1 MALNTQKFLPGSNSK
16 TKSTLA
22 IIPKIKSPL
31 VGIEKS
37 TGKSTFANKNNPL
50 INILNK
56 TVLINKTLEKING
69 QLVKNKKTQRRKS
82 IASNRKNE
90 ETRLEK
96 SEKSKAKNEESGTI
110 KKLSFLDRFKKFLT
124 FTFLGWL
131 FDKTVKYLPKLLKI
145 ISLLAPIGEFITK
158 VIGSVGNAAITFIDK
173 GYELWDKFKAW
184 KKDNID
190 GTNFQKLF
198 DPVINNL
205 ETFANLALI
214 AGLLSTVGGGGG
226 GNNRFR
232 KGGGNNRGK
241 GFFRSRGGN
250 KRSFNNKGNGFLK
263 NPFRRKP
270 SITGTGTD
278 RFFRNPLRRRP
289 GTTGGR
295 LDRFKQG
302 AQKLNPFGNKAPV
315 TVSSGTRIQLLK
327 DKIKDLQ
334 GNIKK
339 LNNTLSNQAKRISQ
353 LTKSG
358 LDAIKAKASPKITQ
372 MVSKGKKVVDVTF
385 GAIKN
390 AISKGNFKA
399 DQLIELAKPLL
410 GRIVSGGKS
419 SLTSIKSLLR
429 PLLKPIQTPI
439 RSIPFIGALIDFGI
453 NTFIFGDSPGEA
465 AFKAAFAGIL
475 GAIGGAAGSI
485 APGPGTFI
493 GATLGGML
501 GDQIGG
507 WIYNKTIGSGSGE
520 EPKVGE
526 LELNQ
531 FNKGGTIKEHK
542 DKRKKK
548 QEIEVFNKPL
558 MPPLMG
564 SLRSQKLFPIASER
578 GYQNPQVFLRDSTKT
593 MRRTPYYGHLF
604 NLFGESILGKRMS
617 TRDIDNIGL
626 DIASLISKIF
636 KDQTEKGESWYSI
649 ISNLPK
655 LIYDLTNRTLISN
668 ANKVV
673 SKLLSESKLKTIY
686 DNELVK
692 KIKIL
697 EEKLKEVES
706 KNPNAST
713 GSGSTGSGST
723 GSGSTSIPTTSLI
736 SLGSGGG
743 SLKNMTDQDFSDLAY
758 IVSHEALRN
767 TDDEYAVA
775 ASVLNRLTDPR
786 FPDTIM
792 GVGTQRDQYAAVFTG
807 RAYRDP
813 KLAEKLKANQGK
825 IIDALK
831 ELDGRTDFKAHSSMG
846 QYMGESDLMFA
857 PGGNFYHYSEQVR
870 KSDPIPKNIP
880 QNWKTLLGK
889 GMKGGGDLVK
899 INEPRSFKLL
909 KEKTSYENS
918 MIILVK
924 REREIVRVPI
934 NKGTAS
940 RIIVQGNNN
949 SLSPEKFKSFMK

>member
-1 MALNTQKFLPGSNSK
+1 MALNTQKLLPGSNSN
-16 TKSTLA
+16 
-22 IIPKIKSPL
+22 L
-31 VGIEKS
+31 VNIQKS
-37 TGKSTFANKNNPL
+37 TGKSTFANKSPL

-56 TVLINKTLEKING
+56 TVLINKTLVKTNN
-69 QLVKNKKTQRRKS
+69 QLVKNKKTQRRKT

-96 SEKSKAKNEESGTI
+96 SEKSKAENKKFDST
-110 KKLSFLDRFKKFLT
+110 KKLSFLDGFKKFLT

-131 FDKTVKYLPKLLKI
+131 LDKTVKYLPKLLKI
-145 ISLLAPIGEFITK
+145 ISLLAPIGEFIAK
-158 VIGSVGNAAITFIDK
+158 VIGTIGNAVVTFIDK

-205 ETFANLALI
+205 ETFANLALV
-214 AGLLSTVGGGGG
+214 AGLLAAASGGGN
-226 GNNRFR
+226 NNRFR
-232 KGGGNNRGK
+232 KGGGNNRRR
-241 GFFRSRGGN
+241 GFSRPRGGN
-250 KRSFNNKGNGFLK
+250 KRSFNNRGRGFFK

-270 SITGTGTD
+270 SITGTRRD
-278 RFFRNPLRRRP
+278 RFFRNPFRKRP

-295 LDRFKQG
+295 VDRFKQG
-302 AQKLNPFGNKAPV
+302 FKKLNPLRNRTPI

-327 DKIKDLQ
+327 DKIKNLQ

-339 LNNTLSNQAKRISQ
+339 LNTTLSNQAKRISQ

-358 LDAIKAKASPKITQ
+358 LDAIKVKAPAKINQ
-372 MVSKGKKVVDVTF
+372 IVSKGKQVVDVTF
-385 GAIKN
+385 NSVKN
-390 AISKGNFKA
+390 AILKGKFKV

-419 SLTSIKSLLR
+419 RLTSIKSLLR

-493 GATLGGML
+493 GATLGGIL
-501 GDQIGG
+501 GDRIGG

-531 FNKGGTIKEHK
+531 FNKGGTIREHRG
-542 DKRKKK
+542 KRKNK
-548 QEIEVFNKPL
+548 QEIEVFNRSL

-564 SLRSQKLFPIASER
+564 SLRSQKLFPLASER

-593 MRRTPYYGHLF
+593 MRKTPYYGQLF
-604 NLFGESILGKRMS
+604 NLFGESILGRRMS
-617 TRDIDNIGL
+617 MRDIDNICI

-636 KDQTEKGESWYSI
+636 KDETEKGESWYSI

-655 LIYDLTNRTLISN
+655 LIYDLTHKTLTSN

-673 SKLLSESKLKTIY
+673 SKLLSESRLKIIY
-686 DNELVK
+686 DNELIK
-692 KIKIL
+692 KIQTL
-697 EEKLKEVES
+697 EGELKRKEEEL
-706 KNPNAST
+706 KNSNAST
-713 GSGSTGSGST
+713 GSGSTSGST
-723 GSGSTSIPTTSLI
+723 DSGSTSIPTTPLV

-743 SLKNMTDQDFSDLAY
+743 SLKNMTDKDFSDLAY

-775 ASVLNRLTDPR
+775 AAVLNRVTDPR
-786 FPDTIM
+786 FPNTIM
-792 GVGTQRDQYAAVFTG
+792 GVGTAPGQFAAVFTG

-813 KLAEKLKANQGK
+813 KLAEKLKANQSK

-831 ELDGRTDFKAHSSMG
+831 KLDGRTDFKAYSSMG
-846 QYMGESDLMFA
+846 QNMGDSDIMFA
-857 PGGNFYHYSEQVR
+857 PNGNFYHYSEQVR

-880 QNWKTLLGK
+880 QNWKALLGK

-899 INEPRSFKLL
+899 INEPRSFKSL

-924 REREIVRVPI
+924 REREIVHVPI

-940 RIIVQGNNN
+940 SIIVKGNNN

>member
-1 MALNTQKFLPGSNSK
+1 M
-16 TKSTLA
+16 
-22 IIPKIKSPL
+22 
-31 VGIEKS
+31 GIQKS
-37 TGKSTFANKNNPL
+37 TGKSTFANKGNPL

-56 TVLINKTLEKING
+56 TILINKTLVKINK
-69 QLVKNKKTQRRKS
+69 QLIKNKKTQKRKT

-96 SEKSKAKNEESGTI
+96 SEQSKAKTEKSDSTN
-110 KKLSFLDRFKKFLT
+110 KLSFLDRIKKFLT

-131 FDKTVKYLPKLLKI
+131 FDKTAKYLPRLLKI
-145 ISLLAPIGEFITK
+145 ISLLAPIGEFIAK
-158 VIGSVGNAAITFIDK
+158 VIGTIGNAMITFIDK
-173 GYELWDKFKAW
+173 GYELWDKFKEW

-205 ETFANLALI
+205 ETFANLALV
-214 AGLLSTVGGGGG
+214 AGLLATAGGGG
-226 GNNRFR
+226 GNRNNDRFR
-232 KGGGNNRGK
+232 RGGGNNRGRN
-241 GFFRSRGGN
+241 FRPRGGN
-250 KRSFNNKGNGFLK
+250 KRSFNNRGRGFFR

-270 SITGTGTD
+270 SITGTRKD
-278 RFFRNPLRRRP
+278 RLFRNPFRRRP

-295 LDRFKQG
+295 VDRLKQG
-302 AQKLNPFGNKAPV
+302 FQKVNPLRNRAPV

-339 LNNTLSNQAKRISQ
+339 LNTTLSNQAKRIAQ

-358 LDAIKAKASPKITQ
+358 LDAIKVKAPAKINQ
-372 MVSKGKKVVDVTF
+372 VVSKGKQVVDVTF
-385 GAIKN
+385 DAIKN
-390 AISKGNFKA
+390 AISKGKFKV
-399 DQLIELAKPLL
+399 DQLIELTKPLL

-501 GDQIGG
+501 GDRIGG
-507 WIYNKTIGSGSGE
+507 WIYNRTIGSGSGE

-531 FNKGGTIKEHK
+531 FNKGGTIREHRGRREKE
-542 DKRKKK
+542 
-548 QEIEVFNKPL
+548 QEVEVFNRPL

-564 SLRSQKLFPIASER
+564 SLRSQQLFPIASER
-578 GYQNPQVFLRDSTKT
+578 GYQNPQGFLRDSIKA
-593 MRRTPYYGHLF
+593 MREIPYYGHLF

-626 DIASLISKIF
+626 DISSLISKIF
-636 KDQTEKGESWYSI
+636 KEQTEKGEPWYSI

-655 LIYDLTNRTLISN
+655 LIYDLTHNIISSN
-668 ANKVV
+668 SNKVV
-673 SKLLSESKLKTIY
+673 NRLLYESRLKIIY
-686 DNELVK
+686 DNELVE
-692 KIKIL
+692 KIKTL
-697 EEKLKEVES
+697 EGRLKEKEEEL
-706 KNPNAST
+706 KRTNAST
-713 GSGSTGSGST
+713 GSGSTSSST
-723 GSGSTSIPTTSLI
+723 GSGSASSPTIPLVP
-736 SLGSGGG
+736 LGSGGG
-743 SLKNMTDQDFSDLAY
+743 SLKNMTDQDFSDLVY

-775 ASVLNRLTDPR
+775 AAVLNRVTDPR
-786 FPDTIM
+786 FPNTIM
-792 GVGTQRDQYAAVFTG
+792 GVGTAPGQFEAVFTG

-813 KLAEKLKANQGK
+813 KLAEKLKANQSK

-831 ELDGRTDFKAHSSMG
+831 KLDGRTDFKAYSSMG
-846 QYMGESDLMFA
+846 QYMGDSDIMFA
-857 PGGNFYHYSEQVR
+857 PSGNFYHYSEQVR

-899 INEPRSFKLL
+899 INEPRSFKSL
-909 KEKTSYENS
+909 KERTSYENS

-924 REREIVRVPI
+924 REREIVHVPI
-934 NKGTAS
+934 NKGAAS
-940 RIIVQGNNN
+940 RIIVKGNNN